1 MRDFNTLT
9 DHPVLERMVN
19 IITKKTQNENRN
31 FFRVECAYF
40 LAKMASA
47 MRAEIVTKD
56 RGKIPVNLYT
66 LALATSGFGKGHS
79 VGIIEDTLM
88 EGFKNKFIET
98 TMQGLSEKNL
108 IRLAN
113 KRAAYK
119 GTDPSQEEQ
128 ALQREYEQAGPY
140 PFTFDSG
147 TVPAV
152 KQLRQK
158 LMLAGCGGINLQID
172 EVGSNLL
179 QSAEIMNTFLELYD
193 KGKTKAKLTKN
204 TVDNSRGIVLDAPTP
219 ANMLLFGTPSKLLDG
234 GATEDTFFEFL
245 QTGYARRMLFAWGEQ
260 ERSMKKRSAAEVYA
274 ALTDPQMES
283 DVTAL
288 SRGFTQLASE
298 MNHEYEIMVPDDVGI
313 LLLEYRFLCEEQA
326 DALEEYQDLQKTELG
341 HRYFKALKL
350 AGVYAFLDQ
359 SPVMTEDNL
368 YQAICLVESSGND
381 FKKLLSREAPYVKLA
396 KYIASFNGELTH
408 ADMTENLPYYKTS
421 STQRREIMDLATAW
435 GYKNNI
441 IIKKTFAEGI
451 EFFTGESLNETNI
464 EQMLFTLSQDM
475 AVGYGAEV
483 QPFDQ
488 LWRLTGAPDHHWCN
502 HRFHENHRRGDK
514 VIEGFNMIVLDVDG
528 ETTLNFAHEV
538 LRDYMFMTHTTKR
551 HGEDGKDRFRI
562 VMPIKYELF
571 LNKEDYRQFMNN
583 IMEWLPFNSDEGANQ
598 RERKWMT
605 HAGAQHHYNMSGEIL
620 DPVRFIPKT
629 SKNEQHL
636 NQMTELKDLGAME
649 RWFAERMEPGNRNN
663 QMIKYALALLD
674 GGLDYPSIE
683 ARVIHFNDQLQSP
696 LSENELRMTVL
707 KTVARK
713 STKDEP

>member
-9 DHPVLERMVN
+9 DHPVLEKMVD
-19 IITKKTQNENRN
+19 IITKKTQNDNRT
-31 FFRVECAYF
+31 FFRVESAYF
-40 LAKMASA
+40 LAKMAAA
-47 MRAEIVTKD
+47 MRAVIVTKD
-56 RGKIPVNLYT
+56 RGHIPVNLYA

-88 EGFKNKFIET
+88 GGFKKRFIET

-108 IRLAN
+108 VRLAN
-113 KRAAYK
+113 KRAAYRQ
-119 GTDPSQEEQ
+119 TDPADEERS
-128 ALQREYEQAGPY
+128 LQREYEGAGPY

-179 QSAEIMNTFLELYD
+179 QNAEIMNTFLELYD

-204 TVDNSRGIVLDAPTP
+204 TVDNSRGIDLDSATP
-219 ANMLLFGTPSKLLDG
+219 ANMLLFGTPTKLLDG

-245 QTGYARRMLFAWGEQ
+245 ATGYARRMLFAWGEH

-274 ALTDPQMES
+274 ALTDPSMES
-283 DVTAL
+283 DVNVLA
-288 SRGFTQLASE
+288 RGFTQLASE
-298 MNHEYEIMVPDDVGI
+298 LNHEYEITVPDSVGI
-313 LLLEYRFLCEEQA
+313 LLLEYKFLCEEQA
-326 DALEEYQDLQKTELG
+326 DALPEYQDLQKTELG

-359 SPVMTEDNL
+359 SPVLTEDNL
-368 YQAICLVESSGND
+368 YQAINLVEDSGRD
-381 FKKLLSREAPYVKLA
+381 FKKLLSRDAPYVKLA
-396 KYIASFNGELTH
+396 RYIASHTGELTH
-408 ADMTENLPYYKTS
+408 ADLTENLPYYKTS

-451 EFFTGESLNETNI
+451 EFFTGESLNETNLD
-464 EQMLFTLSQDM
+464 QMLFTLSTEM
-475 AVGYGAEV
+475 ATNYTTEV

-502 HRFHENHRRGDK
+502 HRFHDGHRRGDK
-514 VIEGFNMIVLDVDG
+514 VIEGFNMIVLDCDG
-528 ETTLNFAHEV
+528 ETSLKFVHEM
-538 LRDYMFMTHTTKR
+538 LRSYVFMTHTTKR
-551 HGEDGKDRFRI
+551 HGDEGKDRFRI
-562 VMPIKYELF
+562 VMPLKYELF
-571 LNKEDYRQFMNN
+571 LNKDDYRQFMNN
-583 IMEWLPFNSDEGANQ
+583 IMEWLPFESDEGANQ

-605 HAGAQHHYNMSGEIL
+605 NQGAQHHYNMMGELL

-636 NQMTELKDLGAME
+636 NQMTELKDLGALE

-663 QMIKYALALLD
+663 QMIRYAFALLD

-707 KTVARK
+707 KSVARK
-713 STKDEP
+713 STKTEP